1 VPGSTVGFRRA
12 ALHLGALWALAFVQP
27 MFGLLGDRAGAEFFI
42 ARGNTTFDILV
53 FAFGYA
59 FLPPLLGAAVVW
71 GVGRFRPA
79 LSWGVH
85 LTLVALLV
93 AALVLPPLGD
103 ALGGSALAIVA
114 ALAVG
119 AGGAFLYARAA
130 GVRTFLTVLA
140 VAPLVFLVLFL
151 VFSPIA
157 DVLTTGE
164 ASASS
169 RVDGPSRSSTPVVH
183 IVLDELPVSTLVGA
197 DGRIDAKLFPNIAK
211 FAAGATWYP
220 HATTVADST
229 PEAVPA
235 QATGVRPKVGDLPTT
250 ASHPHSIFTLFAR
263 SHEFAV
269 AEPITDVCPAELC
282 SEDRAPVR
290 ARLSALAD
298 DLKIVA
304 GHLLLPDDLAGRL
317 PAIDRG
323 WLGFGSDTASGGL
336 SGMTAQGS
344 RDKLIGRVI
353 ERIDADD
360 ARTEF
365 AHVED
370 TLEHPQTS
378 RPPMVFM
385 HSTLPHGP
393 PRFLPDG
400 RGYIVNRGN
409 YPGMKDNVWVGPQ
422 WLVDNGFE
430 RHVLQTMYT
439 DKLVGQLLDTLR
451 ARGVYD
457 KAAIVMTADHGISFT
472 TGQPR
477 RRISAANINEISLVP
492 FFVKLPGQQNG
503 AIDNRPVFTVDAL
516 PTLAKAAGVKV
527 PWKTDGMPVDERPTT
542 QDAQVQLFDN
552 GKPGETFDLSTVLAQ
567 YRKRQAY
574 ETRILRRGPYG
585 IGPRPDLIGRQV
597 DEAAAPSDGSAATVD
612 GPDNYADVSLAA
624 DALPT
629 LVTGDVSDLPK
640 DAPLAIAVN
649 GRIEATT
656 RVFDDGTGLQ
666 YVAFVPTEALREGDN
681 SITILRIGEGDELVP
696 IGGTG
701 G

>member
-1 VPGSTVGFRRA
+1 MPGSTVGFRRA

-27 MFGLLGDRAGAEFFI
+27 MFGLLGDRAGAEFFV

-59 FLPPLLGAAVVW
+59 FVPPLLGATLVW
-71 GVGRFRPA
+71 AVGRIRPG
-79 LSWGVH
+79 LSWGLH

-103 ALGGSALAIVA
+103 ALGGSAISVVA

-119 AGGAFLYARAA
+119 AGGAFLYTRVA

-157 DVLTTGE
+157 DLLTTGE

-169 RVDGPSRSSTPVVH
+169 KVDGPARSSTPIVH
-183 IVLDELPVSTLVGA
+183 IVLDELPISTLVGA
-197 DGRIDAKLFPNIAK
+197 DGRIDAQLYPNIAK
-211 FAAGATWYP
+211 LAAGATWYP

-269 AEPITDVCPAELC
+269 AEPITDVCPADLC
-282 SEDRAPVR
+282 AEDRAPVR
-290 ARLSALAD
+290 ARLSALAK

-304 GHLLLPDDLAGRL
+304 GHLLLPDDISEHL

-323 WLGFGSDTASGGL
+323 WLGFGSGSGEIG
-336 SGMTAQGS
+336 GMTAQGS

-370 TLEHPQTS
+370 ILEHPKTS

-393 PRFLPDG
+393 PRFLADG
-400 RGYIVNRGN
+400 HGYIANRGN

-439 DKLVGQLLDTLR
+439 DKLVGVLLDTLR
-451 ARGVYD
+451 ERGIYD
-457 KAAIVMTADHGISFT
+457 KAAIVLTADHGISFT

-477 RRISAANINEISLVP
+477 RRIRPGNINEISLVP
-492 FFVKLPGQQNG
+492 FIVKLPGQKKG
-503 AIDNRPVFTVDAL
+503 AVDDRPVYTVDAL

-542 QDAQVQLFDN
+542 QDADVQLYDN
-552 GKPGETFDLSTVLAQ
+552 GKLGDHYPLSTVLAQ

-574 ETRILRRGPYG
+574 ETRILRAGPYG
-585 IGPRPDLIGRQV
+585 IGPRPDLLGTQV
-597 DEAAAPSDGSAATVD
+597 ANSAPVPDSPTATVD
-612 GPDNYADVSLAA
+612 AAGSYDDVDKDA
-624 DALPT
+624 DALPN
-629 LVTGDVSDLPK
+629 LITGDVDKLPAN
-640 DAPLAIAVN
+640 APLAIAVN
-649 GRIEATT
+649 GRVEATT
-656 RVFDDGTGLQ
+656 RVWVDDDQPQ
-666 YVAFVPTEALREGDN
+666 YVAFVPPESLRDGSN
-681 SITILRIGEGDELVP
+681 TITIL
-696 IGGTG
+696 
-701 G
+701 

>member
-1 VPGSTVGFRRA
+1 VPGSPVGFRRA

-27 MFGLLGDRAGAEFFI
+27 MFGLLGDRAGAEFFV

-59 FLPPLLGAAVVW
+59 FAPPLVGATVVW
-71 GVGRFRPA
+71 AVGRIRPP

-103 ALGGSALAIVA
+103 LLGGSALSIVV

-119 AGGAFLYARAA
+119 AGAAFVYLRASA
-130 GVRTFLTVLA
+130 VRSFLSVLA

-157 DVLTTGE
+157 DLLTSGE

-169 RVDGPSRSSTPVVH
+169 KVDGPARSSTPVVH
-183 IVLDELPVSTLVGA
+183 IVLDELPTSTLVGA
-197 DGRIDAKLFPNIAK
+197 DGRIDAKLYPNIAK
-211 FAAGATWYP
+211 LAAGATWYP

-282 SEDRAPVR
+282 AEDRAPVR
-290 ARLSALAD
+290 ARLSALAN

-304 GHLLLPDDLAGRL
+304 GHLLLPDDISEHL

-323 WLGFGSDTASGGL
+323 WLGFGSGSGEIG
-336 SGMTAQGS
+336 GMTAQGS

-370 TLEHPQTS
+370 ILENPRTS

-393 PRFLPDG
+393 PRFLADG
-400 RGYIVNRGN
+400 HGYIANRGN
-409 YPGMKDNVWVGPQ
+409 YPGMKDNIWVGPQ

-439 DKLVGQLLDTLR
+439 DRLVGVLLDELR
-451 ARGVYD
+451 AKGLYD
-457 KAAIVMTADHGISFT
+457 KAAIVLTADHGISFT

-477 RRISAANINEISLVP
+477 RRIRPGNINEISLVP
-492 FFVKLPGQQNG
+492 FIVKLPGQEKA

-516 PTLAKAAGVKV
+516 PTLAKAAGVKP
-527 PWKTDGMPVDERPTT
+527 PWKTDGMPVDERPQT
-542 QDAQVQLFDN
+542 QDADIQLYDN
-552 GKPGETFDLSTVLAQ
+552 GKLGEHFDLATVLAQ

-574 ETRILRRGPYG
+574 ETRVLRAGPYG
-585 IGPRPDLIGRQV
+585 IGPRPDLIGEQV
-597 DEAAAPSDGSAATVD
+597 EDSAPVPDSPTATIDGAGSYNDVD
-612 GPDNYADVSLAA
+612 KDAE
-624 DALPT
+624 ALPT
-629 LVTGDVSDLPK
+629 LITGDVDKLPENT
-640 DAPLAIAVN
+640 PLAIAVN
-649 GRIEATT
+649 GRVEATT
-656 RVFDDGTGLQ
+656 RVWVDGDQPQ
-666 YVAFVPTEALREGDN
+666 YVAFVPPESLRDGSN
-681 SITILRIGEGDELVP
+681 TITILQILDDDTLVP
-696 IGGTG
+696 IGTTSG
-701 G
+701 